1 VDKQTLTRIGLPRA
15 LLYHMYAPMWTQ
27 FFRALG
33 CRVVI
38 SPKTNRQILE
48 NGVRNSIDESCLAV
62 KIYLGHI
69 QYLADR
75 VDYVFIPRYVSLF
88 RDEKMCVKL
97 FALADIVRNT
107 FEHVN
112 LLELTVDRNNGDH
125 EVLKFID
132 LGMKMG
138 HNPLEALR
146 AYQTARRSLQ
156 EHREKLLARQ
166 MAAVAENKAT
176 TRVILAAH
184 PYLAYDAL
192 LGETVVKLL
201 EQQGVEVLYSDA
213 VDRDTVHALSKHL
226 STDVYW
232 TYHKEILGSIEY
244 YRKRLDGIV
253 FLMAFPCGPDS
264 LVIELCKHRI
274 TDIPILVLVM
284 DELQGDAGLKTRIE
298 SFVDILRFQKGVI
311 L

>member
-1 VDKQTLTRIGLPRA
+1 MKEKTLTRIGLPRA

-27 FFRALG
+27 FFRSLD
-33 CRVVI
+33 CRIVT

-48 NGVRNSIDESCLAV
+48 QGLRNSIDESCLAV

-69 QYLADR
+69 QYLADK
-75 VDYVFIPRYVSLF
+75 VDYIFIPRYVSLF
-88 RDEKMCVKL
+88 KEEKMCVKL

-112 LLELTVDRNNGDH
+112 ILELTVDKNKGDR
-125 EVLKFID
+125 EILRFAE
-132 LGMKMG
+132 LGMKLG
-138 HNPLEALR
+138 HNLIETLR
-146 AYQTARRSLQ
+146 AYRTARQRL
-156 EHREKLLARQ
+156 EAHHHKTLARQ
-166 MAAVAENKAT
+166 MTTLAENNAS
-176 TRVILAAH
+176 TRVMLAAH

-192 LGETVVKLL
+192 MGETVVKLL

-213 VDRDTVHALSKHL
+213 VNRDTAYALSKHL
-226 STDVYW
+226 SADVYW
-232 TYHKEILGSIEY
+232 TYHKEILGAIEY
-244 YRKRLDGIV
+244 YRDWLDGIV

-264 LVIELCKHRI
+264 LVIELCRHRV
-274 TDIPILVLVM
+274 TDIPILVVVM

-298 SFVDILRFQKGVI
+298 SFVDILRFQKGAM